1 MQLVYWTFTV
11 QTIGYLYHHRLKET
25 LLSISQAMDGT
36 VFITWFLSKLF
47 HPHFSAD
54 KLSAFRVC
62 IIIQSCNMYGYILP
76 WFLFADTCALGVL
89 CCFALLFVWPCL
101 LLSSFLLSS
110 LIKTC
115 IYYICSCLLHSGNSS
130 IHYGYFLL
138 FPTPHDPMHTRKA
151 AKKFRMCGSITPTLV
166 VRLSNSG
173 STHYTFECV
182 AVSSAPL
189 HLARMEPVHFLW
201 AM

>member
-1 MQLVYWTFTV
+1 M
-11 QTIGYLYHHRLKET
+11 QTIGYLYHHRVKET

-47 HPHFSAD
+47 HPHCSAD
-54 KLSAFRVC
+54 KFSAFRVC

-76 WFLFADTCALGVL
+76 WLCLGLL
-89 CCFALLFVWPCL
+89 CLVVCLTLLASTV
-101 LLSSFLLSS
+101 SSFLLSS
-110 LIKTC
+110 LIETC
-115 IYYICSCLLHSGNSS
+115 IYYICSRLLHSGNSS
-130 IHYGYFLL
+130 IHYGYFLS